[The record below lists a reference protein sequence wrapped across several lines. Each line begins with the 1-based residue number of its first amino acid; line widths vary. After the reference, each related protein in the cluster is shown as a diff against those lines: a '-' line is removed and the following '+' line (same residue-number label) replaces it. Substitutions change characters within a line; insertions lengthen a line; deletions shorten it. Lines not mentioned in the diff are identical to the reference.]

1 MTLRRAL
8 FNFES
13 ATDNAK
19 EATQQHILT
28 FFERMEQDL
37 PSVNLLQKNVTG
49 SYNKAKET
57 FACF

>member
-28 FFERMEQDL
+28 FFERME
-37 PSVNLLQKNVTG
+37 
-49 SYNKAKET
+49 
-57 FACF
+57 